1 MCTAAKLT
9 HTSKLSQA
17 IKDDTTLLRA
27 QVPVI
32 QSGIDAIRQQHNSA
46 KHRSLLEWTSASDY
60 LDQQSDIIKRREQG
74 TGQWFIDSP
83 EVSRWLNE
91 PKATLFCPGIPGA
104 GKTMIAAITIDYLLD
119 TMQHSTHG
127 VAYVYCNYK
136 TQQEQ
141 DVCAILAAIMKQLI
155 LGRPSAIE
163 HIDCLHQKYIDRGT
177 KPSLDEITNALR
189 GVLAHYPYVCVVVDA
204 LDECQNTTRRQ
215 FLAKLR
221 DLQAGSD
228 VRLMVTARFI
238 LDIENTFRT
247 ALKLEVQARR
257 EDVKSFIAGQTYRLA
272 TCIKRSAALQDMVQE
287 NILNA
292 ADGM

>member
-1 MCTAAKLT
+1 LYTAAKLT

-17 IKDDTTLLRA
+17 MKDDTTFLRA

-32 QSGIDAIRQQHNSA
+32 QSGVDAIRQQHDSA

-60 LDQQSDIIKRREQG
+60 PAQQSDIIKRREQG
-74 TGQWFIDSP
+74 TGQWFIDAP

-104 GKTMIAAITIDYLLD
+104 GKTMIAAIAIDHLLD

-136 TQQEQ
+136 AQEEQ
-141 DVCAILAAIMKQLI
+141 DVCTMLTAIMKQLV
-155 LGRPSAIE
+155 LGRLSAIE
-163 HIDCLHQKYIDRGT
+163 HIDRLHQLHAERGT

-189 GVLAHYPYVCVVVDA
+189 DVLAHYPYVCVVIDA
-204 LDECQNTTRRQ
+204 LDECQNATRRQ

-221 DLQAGSD
+221 DLQAGRD

-238 LDIENTFRT
+238 PDIEDAFRA
-247 ALKLEVQARR
+247 ALKLEVRASR
-257 EDVKSFIAGQTYRLA
+257 EDVKRFIAGQTYRLP
-272 TCIKRSAALQDMVQE
+272 TCIQRSAALQDIVQE
-287 NILNA
+287 KILNSV
-292 ADGM
+292 DGM